1 MNSCIKS
8 NNNYPVLE
16 STPTP
21 SLTQIPYQN
30 KIILNKL
37 DQLIA
42 TNQQQTKEFLLFGAI
57 HQIKNQA
64 QRNSFKEHKTT
75 NGVGKMLID
84 FKQNI
89 CIGMC
94 SEQESQ
100 QYYNQNQRQLL
111 GIWVKTNGKD
121 IFF

>member
-1 MNSCIKS
+1 
-8 NNNYPVLE
+8 
-16 STPTP
+16 
-21 SLTQIPYQN
+21 
-30 KIILNKL
+30 
-37 DQLIA
+37 
-42 TNQQQTKEFLLFGAI
+42 LFSAI
-57 HQIKNQA
+57 HQIKNQT

-100 QYYNQNQRQLL
+100 QYYNQSQRQLL
-111 GIWVKTNGKD
+111 GIWVETNRKE
-121 IFF
+121 IFFDILSNDLTKDGLFVYQALQTVFKTKEFLDLKIKELHIWSDGAAHFKNQ